1 MSYTLRINNIHSF
14 FGKSH
19 IVYGAN
25 LTLNE
30 GEVVGL
36 LGRNGMG
43 KTTLLKS
50 IIGVVPPIV
59 KEGKILFKDQDIT
72 HVETSRISRL
82 GIGYVPEDRR
92 IFPHL
97 TVLENLSLGLD
108 VLGKSSTEKKEALE
122 EIYFHFPRLAE
133 RKKQLGE
140 SLSGGEQQML
150 AIARAMLMD
159 ACLILMDE
167 PTEGLMPAL
176 VKEIGHIIRVLK
188 EKGVSV
194 LLVEQSAVTAL
205 EVSDR
210 IYVMEKG
217 LIRFQGTPQEF
228 RQDEELVRDLLG
240 V

>member
-1 MSYTLRINNIHSF
+1 
-14 FGKSH
+14 
-19 IVYGAN
+19 
-25 LTLNE
+25 
-30 GEVVGL
+30 L

-50 IIGVVPPIV
+50 IMGITPPTTREGRIV
-59 KEGKILFKDQDIT
+59 INGTDIT
-72 HVETSRISRL
+72 YRETYRISRL

-108 VLGKSSTEKKEALE
+108 VLGKGWTAKTEALD
-122 EIYFHFPRLAE
+122 EIYTHFPVLSKR
-133 RKKQLGE
+133 RRQLGE

-150 AIARAMLMD
+150 AIARAMLME
-159 ACLILMDE
+159 ANIILMDE

-176 VKEIGHIIRVLK
+176 VKEIERIIKVLK
-188 EKGVSV
+188 NKGTSV
-194 LLVEQSAVTAL
+194 LLVEQSAITAL

-217 LIRFQGTPQEF
+217 LIRFQGTPSEF
-228 RQDEELVRDLLG
+228 GEDEKLVRDLLG